1 MSLDE
6 TRMSISSD
14 DFNRSISSSS
24 VTNVPIKKGN
34 NAKKCIFGIV
44 IVGCLLLSILIA
56 LDVISIKKI
65 MGTNQENKI
74 NLQVKNQLNQEEN
87 IKRENQEM
95 LHKKKKKRIKKRIKK
110 IIKKKKR
117 RRKKKIIKRKIR
129 RRIKRKIKKKKRK
142 RKKRIKIRM
151 KVKKRKKKIIKK
163 KKKKR
168 KRKKKV
174 KIIKKK
180 IEKKIK

>member
-34 NAKKCIFGIV
+34 NTKKCIFGIV

-87 IKRENQEM
+87 IKRENQEDAPQE
-95 LHKKKKKRIKKRIKK
+95 KKEENKEENKVENKEENREEKKEENKDENKEEKKR
-110 IIKKKKR
+110 
-117 RRKKKIIKRKIR
+117 
-129 RRIKRKIKKKKRK
+129 
-142 RKKRIKIRM
+142 
-151 KVKKRKKKIIKK
+151 
-163 KKKKR
+163 
-168 KRKKKV
+168 
-174 KIIKKK
+174 
-180 IEKKIK
+180 

>member
-34 NAKKCIFGIV
+34 NTKKCIFGIV

-87 IKRENQEM
+87 IKRENQEDAPQE
-95 LHKKKKKRIKKRIKK
+95 KKEENKEEN
-110 IIKKKKR
+110 KR
-117 RRKKKIIKRKIR
+117 R
-129 RRIKRKIKKKKRK
+129 
-142 RKKRIKIRM
+142 
-151 KVKKRKKKIIKK
+151 
-163 KKKKR
+163 
-168 KRKKKV
+168 
-174 KIIKKK
+174 
-180 IEKKIK
+180 